1 MEWWLWLL
9 IGVGVV
15 ALGIVKV
22 KVGGAWLRKQAEKR
36 NQVAEEYEE

>member
-1 MEWWLWLL
+1 MEWWVWLL

-36 NQVAEEYEE
+36 SRPDEEYEE